1 MSLVR
6 FTVYPNK
13 GCGAALNEV
22 AVKDRLFCGMK
33 SIHYDHRGKVQ
44 YYLCE
49 DCDLQSQFPDEIQTK

>member
-6 FTVYPNK
+6 FTANPNK
-13 GCGAALNEV
+13 GCGAILNEA

-33 SIHYDHRGKVQ
+33 SIHYDCGKVQ

-49 DCDLQSQFPDEIQTK
+49 DCDIQSQFPDEIQTK

>member
-6 FTVYPNK
+6 FTTVPGK
-13 GCGAALNEV
+13 GCDVIVNES

-33 SIHYDHRGKVQ
+33 SIHYEGGKVQ

-49 DCDLQSQFPDEIQTK
+49 DCYRQSQFPDEIQTK

>member
-6 FTVYPNK
+6 FTANPNK
-13 GCGAALNEV
+13 GCGAILNEA

-33 SIHYDHRGKVQ
+33 SIHDGHGKVQ

-49 DCDLQSQFPDEIQTK
+49 DCDLQSQFPDEIRTK

>member
-1 MSLVR
+1 MKPVR
-6 FTVYPNK
+6 MLSGPVK
-13 GCGAALNEV
+13 GCDAIVNEA

-33 SIHYDHRGKVQ
+33 SIHDGHGKVQ

>member
-13 GCGAALNEV
+13 GCGATLNEV

-33 SIHYDHRGKVQ
+33 SIHYDRRGKVQ